1 MTKVDAE
8 YFFLNLSDSLEKIRI
23 VENKYLVVAQAGSA
37 GGVGAAMEAR
47 QDPTAD
53 GGNPHGPLQSS
64 ITDVH
69 VAEVGGAPLGGALG
83 GAPLGGQ
90 SSIMDVQVA

>member
-1 MTKVDAE
+1 MILIFDLDQKI
-8 YFFLNLSDSLEKIRI
+8 SDLIQ
-23 VENKYLVVAQAGSA
+23 LWAQAGSA

-53 GGNPHGPLQSS
+53 GGNPLGPLQWS
-64 ITDVH
+64 ITAVH
-69 VAEVGGAPLGGALG
+69 VAEVGGALGGALG